1 MTMSQI
7 DDRLTELEIRYTHQ
21 ALLIE
26 ELNEEITECSQR
38 LSRLEK
44 ENGRLREMVQSFAP
58 ELSESPDE

>member
-1 MTMSQI
+1 MSQV
-7 DDRLTELEIRYTHQ
+7 DERLTELEIRYTHQ
-21 ALLIE
+21 ALLID